1 MFNKKLVT
9 SKKAFTLTEM
19 IVVIAI
25 IGILAGVLIPTIT
38 SYIKKA
44 KISKGVQEAKN
55 ISVVLSAEAAFQ
67 DREYF
72 EPYEISRIIEEYDYS
87 LKSTLKDYRF
97 WYDASINE
105 VKFLS
110 MEEAFGSSSVSA
122 KLDKDDFS
130 QNCIEALSSSHPE
143 YRYVDEF
150 DDELSQLVY
159 AVRNLPTIA
168 LNELGLV
175 ETANSNS
182 LSDADKLTVIDKMDS
197 LLNNA
202 IENLN
207 NLKYKGLSNQNII
220 NYASSFNTNEAVYI
234 DVNYMYNRA
243 YFTPESGLGAL
254 SNSASNI
261 VYDGTTKSVS
271 LTISQM
277 VFTPN
282 INKVPA
288 SKEVAQ
294 VNNGINFEV
303 TVTSS
308 FEIPDT
314 VTVIE
319 NKSFT
324 NIIFA
329 VGIVIKDTVIYD
341 PEVFS
346 DAAKDVITDRPSNV
360 VFVTL
365 FQGVDFNILYNSA
378 EAKLNNGMLMSYT
391 NDNAEVGAL
400 EDIIFKDGDEVVDAN
415 KIVSKYL
422 IPHIEFTNSK
432 IDFSKI
438 EKVILRRSL
447 LENICTYS
455 AVLVDTDLNC
465 YKVENFGYISDIDW
479 EIEQEF
485 KVTNNEAIVRIYLP
499 TYVYNYSN
507 FKDAS
512 MEVVLLPQV
521 IKVTEVEAMQG
532 IVEVYDGLALG
543 SEPIIIQIQDGVYD
557 ASIGKYVYEKKIENL
572 QSNYSVLIDGIAN
585 SCNQVTLA
593 NSNVYIE
600 SNGSKEYIFI
610 RNYETVQN
618 TSNETTN

>member
-1 MFNKKLVT
+1 MYKNNQKTRRKG
-9 SKKAFTLTEM
+9 FTLTEM

-38 SYIKKA
+38 GYIKKA

-67 DREYF
+67 DRDYF
-72 EPYEISRIIEEYDYS
+72 EPYEIARIIEEYDYS
-87 LKSTLKDYRF
+87 LKTTLKEYRF

-122 KLDKDDFS
+122 KLSKDDFS

-143 YRYVDEF
+143 YRYVDEY
-150 DDELSQLVY
+150 DDALTNLVY
-159 AVRNLPTIA
+159 TVRNLPTLA
-168 LNELGLV
+168 LDELSL
-175 ETANSNS
+175 TSSASANT
-182 LSDADKLTVIDKMDS
+182 LTDAEKLNVIDKMDS
-197 LLNNA
+197 LLNDA
-202 IENLN
+202 VEDLN
-207 NLKYKGLSNQNII
+207 GLKYSGLSNQTII
-220 NYASSFNTNEAVYI
+220 NYASTFNTNEAVYI
-234 DVNYMYNRA
+234 DDNYMYNRA
-243 YFTPESGLGAL
+243 YFTPETGLGAL
-254 SNSASNI
+254 SNSSSNI
-261 VYDGTTKSVS
+261 VYDSTVKSVS
-271 LTISQM
+271 LTVSQM

-282 INKVPA
+282 IEKVPA

-294 VNNGINFEV
+294 VNNGINFDV
-303 TVTSS
+303 TITSS

-324 NIIFA
+324 NIVFA

-360 VFVTL
+360 IFVTL
-365 FQGVDFNILYNSA
+365 FQGVDFNILYNAA
-378 EAKLNNGMLMSYT
+378 EAKLNNGLLMTYT
-391 NDNAEVGAL
+391 NENNEVGAL
-400 EDIIFKDGDEVVDAN
+400 ENIVFKDGETVIDDSN
-415 KIVSKYL
+415 IISKYL
-422 IPHIEFTNSK
+422 VPHIEFTNSK

-438 EKVILRRSL
+438 EKIILRRSL

-479 EIEQEF
+479 KIEQEF
-485 KVTNNEAIVRIYLP
+485 KVTNNEAIVKIYLP

-521 IKVTEVEAMQG
+521 IKTTEIESMQG

-543 SEPIIIQIQDGVYD
+543 TEPIIIQIKDGVYD
-557 ASIGKYVYEKKIENL
+557 SQIGKYVYEKKIENL
-572 QSNYSVLIDGIAN
+572 QGNYSVLIDEIGYA
-585 SCNQVTLA
+585 CNQVTLA
-593 NSNVYIE
+593 NINIYIE
-600 SNGSKEYIFI
+600 SNDSKQYIFI
-610 RNYETVQN
+610 RNYQKLTGN
-618 TSNETTN
+618 ANENN

>member
-1 MFNKKLVT
+1 MRNKKLIT

-25 IGILAGVLIPTIT
+25 IGILAGVLIPSIT

-67 DREYF
+67 DRDYF

-110 MEEAFGSSSVSA
+110 MEEAFGSSSVNA
-122 KLDKDDFS
+122 KLDKEDFS

-159 AVRNLPTIA
+159 TVRNLPTIA
-168 LNELGLV
+168 LDELGLSA
-175 ETANSNS
+175 TADSNA
-182 LSDADKLTVIDKMDS
+182 LSDADKLTIIDKMDS
-197 LLNNA
+197 LLDSA
-202 IENLN
+202 VEGLN
-207 NLKYKGLSNQNII
+207 KLKYKGLSNQNLI
-220 NYASSFNTNEAVYI
+220 NYASSFNTNEAVYV
-234 DVNYMYNRA
+234 DGNYMYNRA

-254 SNSASNI
+254 SNNASNV
-261 VYDGTTKSVS
+261 VYDSTAKSVS

-277 VFTPN
+277 VFVPN
-282 INKVPA
+282 IDKVPA

-303 TVTSS
+303 TITSS

-314 VTVIE
+314 VTIIE

-324 NIIFA
+324 NIVFA

-360 VFVTL
+360 IFVTL
-365 FQGVDFNILYNSA
+365 FQGVDFNILYNAA
-378 EAKLNNGMLMSYT
+378 EAKLNNGVLMSYT
-391 NDNAEVGAL
+391 NGNADVGAL
-400 EDIIFKDGDEVVDAN
+400 ENIVFKDGDEVIDTS
-415 KIVSKYL
+415 KIISKYL

-438 EKVILRRSL
+438 EKIILRRSL

-485 KVTNNEAIVRIYLP
+485 KVTNDEAIVRIYLP

-521 IKVTEVEAMQG
+521 MKTTEINSMQG
-532 IVEVYDGLALG
+532 IVEVYNGFALG

-557 ASIGKYVYEKKIENL
+557 ASLGKYVYEKKIENL
-572 QSNYSVLIDGIAN
+572 QSKYNVIIDGVAN
-585 SCNQVTLA
+585 ACNQVTLA
-593 NSNVYIE
+593 NIKVYIE
-600 SNGSKEYIFI
+600 SEDSNEYIFI
-610 RNYETVQN
+610 RNYK
-618 TSNETTN
+618 